1 MYAIIRTGGKQFT
14 VKPGDVVQVPKL
26 AVDLGSEHEIGE
38 VLLLGG
44 DNALVGEPLVKDAKV
59 TVVITKQGKTR
70 KVDVFKKKRRQS
82 YRNWNTHRQEFT
94 EIFVKSITAPGGK
107 VTKADGEAKVV
118 DVAQNRQDRIAN
130 KQAAARARREDK
142 ETRSTM
148 KKPGVAKKA
157 TAVKKKAAAKKVAKK
172 ASGTKGV
179 TKKKVAK
186 KAAKKTTKK

>member
-26 AVDLGSEHEIGE
+26 AFDLGSEHEISE

-44 DNALVGEPLVKDAKV
+44 DNALVGEPMVKDAKV

-70 KVDVFKKKRRQS
+70 KIDVFKKKRRQS

-107 VTKADGEAKVV
+107 VTKAEGEAKVV
-118 DVAQNRQDRIAN
+118 DVVQNRIDRIAN
-130 KQAAARARREDK
+130 KQTAARARREDK

-157 TAVKKKAAAKKVAKK
+157 TAAKKKAAKKVAKK
-172 ASGTKGV
+172 ASGKKGV

>member
-26 AVDLGSEHEIGE
+26 ASDLGAEVIISD
-38 VLLLGG
+38 VLLVGG
-44 DNALVGEPLVKDAKV
+44 ENAIVGEPLVKDAKV
-59 TVVITKQGKTR
+59 AVVITKQGKTR

-107 VTKADGEAKVV
+107 VEKTDEQPKVV
-118 DVAQNRQDRIAN
+118 DVVKARQERIEN

-148 KKPGVAKKA
+148 KKPAA
-157 TAVKKKAAAKKVAKK
+157 KKAAAPKKKVAKK
-172 ASGTKGV
+172 AAPKKGAKKV
-179 TKKKVAK
+179 TAKKKVAK
-186 KAAKKTTKK
+186 KAAKKTSKKA